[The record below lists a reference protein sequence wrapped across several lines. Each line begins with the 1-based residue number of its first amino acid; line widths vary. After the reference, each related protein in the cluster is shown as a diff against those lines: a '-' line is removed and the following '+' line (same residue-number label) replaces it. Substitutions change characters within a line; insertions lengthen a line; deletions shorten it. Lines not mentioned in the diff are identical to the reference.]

1 MELKIHHSFNKND
14 FIQYI
19 ERNRINVESYFELS
33 KKELR
38 IKLDDLI
45 KEECYLHFR
54 KKTLCLNIVL
64 KNEILLKCKKINSLI
79 DNGFNY
85 QKSFYKNIDD
95 VINDCIHISEFGDL
109 SSVRKTIKKI
119 NPHID
124 HKISPIISEFKLKEL
139 EEKLK
144 IKRGSIPQLQIKRGS
159 TLVYF

>member
-14 FIQYI
+14 FIQY
-19 ERNRINVESYFELS
+19 
-33 KKELR
+33 
-38 IKLDDLI
+38 
-45 KEECYLHFR
+45 
-54 KKTLCLNIVL
+54 
-64 KNEILLKCKKINSLI
+64 I

-124 HKISPIISEFKLKEL
+124 HKISPIISEFKLQEL